1 MMIANKTKRRQVDYT
16 WPGFV
21 DALSSLLMVII
32 FVLMIFVLSQFFL
45 SQKMSGQDEA
55 LVNLRNNLAELGEL
69 LSLERDTTTE
79 LTSQLSILE
88 DKIKQVKN
96 ELEDEKKLTKQF
108 NNDLVS
114 KNEIINSNQN
124 KILELQKIIDEK
136 IQNTILLQSNI
147 NNLNKDVEENK
158 LELVQKNKELK
169 ANKEEINT
177 LISASLKLKNKL
189 TQLQAL
195 LAAYKAKDKKEKVK
209 TINLG
214 KGLNSA
220 LARRVEELQKFRS
233 DFFGRVRELIKG
245 RKEIRIVGDR
255 FVFQSEVLFSLGSD
269 ELGAKGKI
277 EMKKLASTLME
288 IEKSLPNDIDWILQI
303 EGHTDSLPVKKG
315 QSYADNWELST
326 KRALSVLRFLIK
338 EGINPKKL
346 SASGFGSHQPIDS
359 KNTEEARMKNR
370 RIEMKITQSTIS
382 K

>member
-1 MMIANKTKRRQVDYT
+1 MIANKTRKRQVDYT

-96 ELEDEKKLTKQF
+96 ELKDEKKLTKQF
-108 NNDLVS
+108 DNDLNS

-136 IQNTILLQSNI
+136 IQNTLLLQSNI
-147 NNLNKDVEENK
+147 NNLNKDFEENK
-158 LELVQKNKELK
+158 LELVKKNEELK

-277 EMKKLASTLME
+277 EMKKLATTLME

-315 QSYADNWELST
+315 QTYADNWELST

-346 SASGFGSHQPIDS
+346 SASGFGSYQPIDT

>member
-1 MMIANKTKRRQVDYT
+1 MIANKTRKRQVDYT

-108 NNDLVS
+108 NNDLNS

-136 IQNTILLQSNI
+136 IQNTLLLQSNI
-147 NNLNKDVEENK
+147 NNLNKDFEENK
-158 LELVQKNKELK
+158 LELVKKNEELK

-255 FVFQSEVLFSLGSD
+255 FVFQSEVLFSTGSD

-277 EMKKLASTLME
+277 EMKKLATTLME

-346 SASGFGSHQPIDS
+346 SASGFGSYQPIDTN
-359 KNTEEARMKNR
+359 NTEEARMKNR

>member
-1 MMIANKTKRRQVDYT
+1 MIANKTRRRQVDYT

-108 NNDLVS
+108 NNDLIS

-136 IQNTILLQSNI
+136 IQNTLLLQSNI
-147 NNLNKDVEENK
+147 NNLNKDIEENK
-158 LELVQKNKELK
+158 LELVKKNKELK

-277 EMKKLASTLME
+277 EMKKLATTLME

-346 SASGFGSHQPIDS
+346 SASGFGSYQPIDS

>member
-1 MMIANKTKRRQVDYT
+1 MIANKTRRRQLDYT

-96 ELEDEKKLTKQF
+96 ELEVEKKLTKQF
-108 NNDLVS
+108 NNDLNS

-136 IQNTILLQSNI
+136 
-147 NNLNKDVEENK
+147 K
-158 LELVQKNKELK
+158 LELVQKNKELN
-169 ANKEEINT
+169 ANKEEINI

-255 FVFQSEVLFSLGSD
+255 FVFQSEVLFRLGSD

-277 EMKKLASTLME
+277 EMKKLATTLME

-346 SASGFGSHQPIDS
+346 SASGFGSYQPIDS

>member
-1 MMIANKTKRRQVDYT
+1 MIANKTRKRQVDYT

-79 LTSQLSILE
+79 LTSQLSLLE
-88 DKIKQVKN
+88 HKIKQVKN
-96 ELEDEKKLTKQF
+96 ELEDEKKLTKKF
-108 NNDLVS
+108 NTDLNT
-114 KNEIINSNQN
+114 KNEIISSNQN

-136 IQNTILLQSNI
+136 IKNTLLLQTNI
-147 NNLNKDVEENK
+147 NNLDKDVKQNK
-158 LELVQKNKELK
+158 LELVKKNEELK

-177 LISASLKLKNKL
+177 LILASLKLKNKL

-195 LAAYKAKDKKEKVK
+195 LVAYKAKDKKEKVK

-255 FVFQSEVLFSLGSD
+255 FVFQSEVLFSLGSE

-277 EMKKLASTLME
+277 EMKKLAATLME

-346 SASGFGSHQPIDS
+346 SASGFGSYQPIDT

>member
-1 MMIANKTKRRQVDYT
+1 MIANKTRRRQVDYT

-108 NNDLVS
+108 NNDLIS

-124 KILELQKIIDEK
+124 KILELQKIIDK
-136 IQNTILLQSNI
+136 NIQNTLLLQSNI

-195 LAAYKAKDKKEKVK
+195 LTAYKAKDKKEKVK

-277 EMKKLASTLME
+277 EMKKLATTLME

-346 SASGFGSHQPIDS
+346 SASGFGSYQPIDS

-370 RIEMKITQSTIS
+370 RIEMKITQSIIS

>member
-1 MMIANKTKRRQVDYT
+1 MIANKIRRRQVDYT

-108 NNDLVS
+108 NNDLIS

-136 IQNTILLQSNI
+136 IQNTLLLQSNI

-277 EMKKLASTLME
+277 EMKKLATTLME

-346 SASGFGSHQPIDS
+346 SASGFGSYQPIDS

>member
-1 MMIANKTKRRQVDYT
+1 MIANKTRKRQVDYT

-108 NNDLVS
+108 NNDLNS

-136 IQNTILLQSNI
+136 IQNTLLLQSNI
-147 NNLNKDVEENK
+147 NNLNKDFEENK
-158 LELVQKNKELK
+158 LELVKKNEELK

-277 EMKKLASTLME
+277 EMKKLATTLME
-288 IEKSLPNDIDWILQI
+288 IEKSLPNDLDWILQI

-346 SASGFGSHQPIDS
+346 SASGFGSYQPIDT

>member
-1 MMIANKTKRRQVDYT
+1 MIANKTRKRQVDYT

-96 ELEDEKKLTKQF
+96 ELEVEKKLTKQF
-108 NNDLVS
+108 NNDLNS

-136 IQNTILLQSNI
+136 IQNTLLLQSNI
-147 NNLNKDVEENK
+147 NNLNKDFEENK
-158 LELVQKNKELK
+158 LELVKKNEELK

-269 ELGAKGKI
+269 ELGAIGKI
-277 EMKKLASTLME
+277 EMKKLATTLME

-315 QSYADNWELST
+315 QSYVDNWELST

-346 SASGFGSHQPIDS
+346 SASGFGSYQPIDTN
-359 KNTEEARMKNR
+359 NTEEARMKNR

>member
-1 MMIANKTKRRQVDYT
+1 MIANKTRKRQVDYT

-79 LTSQLSILE
+79 LTSQLSLLE
-88 DKIKQVKN
+88 HKIKQVKN
-96 ELEDEKKLTKQF
+96 ELEDEKKLTKKF
-108 NNDLVS
+108 NTDLNS
-114 KNEIINSNQN
+114 KNEIISSNQN

-136 IQNTILLQSNI
+136 IKNTLLLQTNI
-147 NNLNKDVEENK
+147 NNLDKDVKQNK
-158 LELVQKNKELK
+158 LELVKKNEELK

-177 LISASLKLKNKL
+177 LILASLKLKNKL

-195 LAAYKAKDKKEKVK
+195 LVAYKAKDKKEKVK

-255 FVFQSEVLFSLGSD
+255 FVFQSEVLFSLGSE

-277 EMKKLASTLME
+277 EMKKLAATLME

-346 SASGFGSHQPIDS
+346 SASGFGSYQPIDT

>member
-1 MMIANKTKRRQVDYT
+1 MIANKTRKRQVDYT

-88 DKIKQVKN
+88 DKIKQVNN

-108 NNDLVS
+108 NNDLNS

-136 IQNTILLQSNI
+136 IQNTLLLQSNI
-147 NNLNKDVEENK
+147 NNLNKDFEENK
-158 LELVQKNKELK
+158 LELVKKNEELK
-169 ANKEEINT
+169 ANQEEINT

-277 EMKKLASTLME
+277 EMKKLATTLME

-315 QSYADNWELST
+315 QTYADNWELST

-346 SASGFGSHQPIDS
+346 SASGFGSYQPIDT

>member
-1 MMIANKTKRRQVDYT
+1 MIANKTRKRQVDYT

-96 ELEDEKKLTKQF
+96 ELKDEKKLTKQF
-108 NNDLVS
+108 DNDLNS

-136 IQNTILLQSNI
+136 IQNTLLLQSNI
-147 NNLNKDVEENK
+147 NNLNKDFEENK
-158 LELVQKNKELK
+158 LELVKKNEELK

-277 EMKKLASTLME
+277 EMKKLATTLME

-346 SASGFGSHQPIDS
+346 SASGFGSYQPIDT

>member
-1 MMIANKTKRRQVDYT
+1 MIANKIRKRQMDYT

-108 NNDLVS
+108 NNDLIS

-124 KILELQKIIDEK
+124 KILELQKIIDK
-136 IQNTILLQSNI
+136 NIQNTLLLQSNI

-195 LAAYKAKDKKEKVK
+195 LTAYKAKDKKEKVK

-277 EMKKLASTLME
+277 EMKKLATTLME

-346 SASGFGSHQPIDS
+346 SASGFGSYQPIDS

-370 RIEMKITQSTIS
+370 RIEMKITQSIIS

>member
-1 MMIANKTKRRQVDYT
+1 MIANKTRKRQVDYT

-96 ELEDEKKLTKQF
+96 ELKDEKNLTKQF
-108 NNDLVS
+108 DNDLNS

-136 IQNTILLQSNI
+136 IQNTLLLQSNI
-147 NNLNKDVEENK
+147 NNLNKDFEENK
-158 LELVQKNKELK
+158 LELVKKNEELN
-169 ANKEEINT
+169 AHKEEINT

-214 KGLNSA
+214 KGLNNA

-277 EMKKLASTLME
+277 EMKKLATTLME

-346 SASGFGSHQPIDS
+346 SASGFGSYQPIDT

>member
-1 MMIANKTKRRQVDYT
+1 MIANKTRKRQVDYT

-88 DKIKQVKN
+88 DKITQVKN

-108 NNDLVS
+108 NNDLNS
-114 KNEIINSNQN
+114 KNQIINSNQN

-136 IQNTILLQSNI
+136 IQNTLLLQSNI
-147 NNLNKDVEENK
+147 NNLNKDFEENK
-158 LELVQKNKELK
+158 LELVKKNEELK

-277 EMKKLASTLME
+277 EMKKLATTLME

-346 SASGFGSHQPIDS
+346 SASGFGSYQPIDT